1 MATERLT
8 DNFKFWGQT
17 DVTFAELTKSFAYY
31 ERISGL

>member
-1 MATERLT
+1 MAVERST

>member
-1 MATERLT
+1 MSVERVA

-17 DVTFAELTKSFAYY
+17 SVTFAELTKSFAYY